1 MKYTDEMG
9 SGAMI
14 YIPDF
19 IKTGSSNHK
28 LIGGIHIQTDSK
40 VISLSLL

>member
-1 MKYTDEMG
+1 MNYGVEMD

-19 IKTGSSNHK
+19 IKTGSGIQK
-28 LIGGIHIQTDSK
+28 LLGEYTYRHTDST
-40 VISLSLL
+40 VIP